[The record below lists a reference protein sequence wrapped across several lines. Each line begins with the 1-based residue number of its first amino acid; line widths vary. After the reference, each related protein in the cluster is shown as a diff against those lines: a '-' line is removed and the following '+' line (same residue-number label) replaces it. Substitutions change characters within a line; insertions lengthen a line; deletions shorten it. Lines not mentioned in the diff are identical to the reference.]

1 MRIGLILFITIPLME
16 MLILIE
22 VGGIIGAL
30 PTVALVVLTA
40 TIGIWLLRL
49 EGMATLAR
57 VQAKLDQGQLPETE
71 LLEGIM
77 LLVGGALLLT
87 PGFVTDAMGFTCLI
101 PIFRRPIARWIIRQ
115 GVLKAMN
122 LKGTSFSAG
131 SFSSGSFSA
140 DTSTTSSTTS
150 STTTRSDTPS
160 RQRPGRLDDQ
170 TIEGEFREEKD

>member
-101 PIFRRPIARWIIRQ
+101 PVFRRPIARWIIHQ

-122 LKGTSFSAG
+122 LKGASFSTG
-131 SFSSGSFSA
+131 TFTTFNS
-140 DTSTTSSTTS
+140 TSSS
-150 STTTRSDTPS
+150 SAAEN
-160 RQRPGRLDDQ
+160 RQRATHREDQ